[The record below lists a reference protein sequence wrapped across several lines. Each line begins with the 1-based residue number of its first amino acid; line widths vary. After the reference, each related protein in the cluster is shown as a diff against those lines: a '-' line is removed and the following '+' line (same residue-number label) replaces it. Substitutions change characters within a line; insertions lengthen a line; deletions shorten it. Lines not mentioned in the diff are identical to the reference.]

1 MSELHQPNNNN
12 TTTTDSIKPSTPHYA
27 TKFSSLSG
35 FGLKILGKYGF
46 KTGEGL
52 GRKGEGIKSHVTAT
66 KKYHETGMGIG
77 ADKEKKPNYWWENAY
92 NEKLSSI
99 NEKKR
104 KSSSSSSSD
113 SDSTSSSDSSGDEN
127 KKSKD
132 KKKSKIM
139 KEQSKEKKSNDDSD
153 TSSDSS
159 SSDED
164 EQKDRKYCTVEGSSV
179 LNPEFFKECEG
190 RTLKKYRQVGKES
203 RAKKHEEELIQKLK
217 EAKEKMEAMNNQ
229 RKFKQVVT
237 DKRKVQ
243 QKKIKIGHYSRDDD
257 E

>member
-1 MSELHQPNNNN
+1 MSNHQED
-12 TTTTDSIKPSTPHYA
+12 DSITPSTPHYA

-66 KKYHETGMGIG
+66 KKFHESGMGIG

-92 NEKLSSI
+92 NEKLISI
-99 NEKKR
+99 KEKKR
-104 KSSSSSSSD
+104 KSSSSSD
-113 SDSTSSSDSSGDEN
+113 SDSTSSDSSDDEDKKTKN
-127 KKSKD
+127 AKKSKQNEAE
-132 KKKSKIM
+132 KTSK
-139 KEQSKEKKSNDDSD
+139 DSD
-153 TSSDSS
+153 SSSDSS
-159 SSDED
+159 CSDQD
-164 EQKDRKYCTVEGSSV
+164 EKKEKKKHCKVEGSSV
-179 LNPEFFKECEG
+179 LDPEFFKECEG

-203 RAKKHEEELIQKLK
+203 RAKKHEEDLIQKLK
-217 EAKEKMEAMNNQ
+217 EAKEKMEAMSNQ

-237 DKRKVQ
+237 EKRKIQ
-243 QKKIKIGHYSRDDD
+243 QKKIKIGQYRDGD